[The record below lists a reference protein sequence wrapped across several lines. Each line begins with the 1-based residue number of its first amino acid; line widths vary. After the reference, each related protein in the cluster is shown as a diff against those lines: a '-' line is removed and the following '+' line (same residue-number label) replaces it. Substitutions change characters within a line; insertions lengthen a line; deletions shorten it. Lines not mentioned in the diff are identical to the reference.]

1 GENLPKNFDLSSL
14 KVLGS
19 VGEPIDSETWDWYFE
34 TVGNKKASIADT
46 YWQTETGG
54 HIIAPFPFAIP
65 MKKRSAGFPL
75 PGICGEIVDKNGKK
89 LGVEENGFFVISKP
103 WPAMARGIWGD
114 DEKFVKTYFSDIFRE
129 KKPLYFSGDGG
140 FYDEDGY
147 IFITGRVDDI
157 VNISGHKI
165 GIAEVEDIV
174 DKNENIAE
182 CALVGIPDELTG
194 EALFGFV
201 VLKDKKNISNKDLL
215 QKLNIS
221 LRKEI
226 GPIVSLKN
234 ILITS
239 ELPKTRS
246 GKIVR
251 RVLRNLAKGKEIEGD
266 LSTVENKEILG
277 IIKEKIK
284 NFN

>member
-1 GENLPKNFDLSSL
+1 
-14 KVLGS
+14 
-19 VGEPIDSETWDWYFE
+19 
-34 TVGNKKASIADT
+34 
-46 YWQTETGG
+46 
-54 HIIAPFPFAIP
+54 
-65 MKKRSAGFPL
+65 
-75 PGICGEIVDKNGKK
+75 
-89 LGVEENGFFVISKP
+89 
-103 WPAMARGIWGD
+103 
-114 DEKFVKTYFSDIFRE
+114 
-129 KKPLYFSGDGG
+129 
-140 FYDEDGY
+140 
-147 IFITGRVDDI
+147 
-157 VNISGHKI
+157 
-165 GIAEVEDIV
+165 
-174 DKNENIAE
+174 